1 MEKLTLVYD
10 YIFPTFALPNALNPQ
25 FGIINYILSQYN
37 DKVQYS
43 TFLENDPTQ
52 FQKMFDNSFGY
63 SQNTLTGFILEADV
77 YRGKIDNEYES
88 LYLASK
94 KGKKFIYPVKP
105 SPTLL
110 NFCGIN
116 NQGNDGNKVAGDYF
130 WKFISKK
137 ALAEIQNN
145 RGVILIDYSM
155 EPFISLD
162 YHKLLHTCLKESGIS
177 PKSIY
182 IAVNSF
188 NAKQLYENWFS
199 AEDRMYNII
208 NTPFCLEHSSYYY
221 SQSLDRNEN
230 KVITLNK
237 FLSTK
242 DVVRDNYFLMKIKAP
257 KEHRLKTLILLTDD
271 SLINLGDWSFSG
283 EQNFSKTEGY
293 KNAIRNLNLKNRA
306 QVEELLDRGQH
317 NLKSEE
323 NCLFN
328 DINAWTDEDYAPH
341 LSSYF
346 DICFE
351 SFFYIESEAISLT
364 EKIFKPIINFQPFI
378 YVATKGS
385 LQVLRDLGFKT
396 FEPFIDESYDQ
407 ELNNDKRLFMAYEQI
422 KRLCLMSKQE
432 IHEWYWGMQDILIH
446 NHQHLLNIHKNK
458 MITQTALEEL
468 YESLK

>member
-407 ELNNDKRLFMAYEQI
+407 ELDNDKRLFMAYEQI
-422 KRLCLMSKQE
+422 KRLCLMSKQK

-468 YESLK
+468 YEKLK

>member
-407 ELNNDKRLFMAYEQI
+407 ELDNDKRLFMAYEQI

-458 MITQTALEEL
+458 MITETALEEL

>member
-432 IHEWYWGMQDILIH
+432 IHEWSWGMQDILIH